1 MSTTINQQLLTSI
14 VRSSRKISN
23 YRHYLSSQ
31 IYRILVNNK
40 IPWME
45 YNFFGPTKIA
55 ESLRAIAAK
64 FDEKIQENAEKVI
77 AKYEPTTKA
86 ILEKYGA
93 RLKGKTVALM
103 VGGLRPRHV
112 VPAFKDLGME
122 LVSTGYE
129 FAHNDDYK
137 RTTNYIENGTIVYD
151 DVTGYEFEQFV
162 KALKPDIIG
171 AGIKEKY
178 VFQKMVFCC
187 IVVIVACVKY
197 EGRLRKGFE

>member
-1 MSTTINQQLLTSI
+1 MAFLCLKST
-14 VRSSRKISN
+14 KE
-23 YRHYLSSQ
+23 YG
-31 IYRILVNNK
+31 

-77 AKYEPTTKA
+77 AKYQPTMDEVLKKYRSR
-86 ILEKYGA
+86 LE
-93 RLKGKTVALM
+93 GKTVALM

-112 VPAFKDLGME
+112 VPAFRDLGME
-122 LVSTGYE
+122 LISTGYE

-162 KALKPDIIG
+162 KGLKPDMVG

-178 VFQKMVFCC
+178 VFQKMGLCD
-187 IVVIVACVKY
+187 IVVIVALKDC
-197 EGRLRKGFE
+197 ESRIRKSF